1 MNNYCELKLSKQL
14 YICKYKTL
22 FWKMQTF
29 LRKSCVLGDYYP
41 KMHVNCLKIP
51 SVATDYLC
59 LK

>member
-29 LRKSCVLGDYYP
+29 VGKSCVLGDYYP
-41 KMHVNCLKIP
+41 KMHVN
-51 SVATDYLC
+51 
-59 LK
+59 